1 MLIMW
6 LTWQEVPNTL
16 SSCHFVAT
24 TKSSSLSTATSLNA
38 TFTQLRTQSL
48 YLTASFSFS
57 LPPIAPCSF
66 LVAVYG
72 GSSSF
77 FSCHNLSIVHIQAA
91 VCNVVDMR
99 NCTVL
104 YRDSLCLSRARDMRI
119 TKIFVYNIVICFNCQ
134 SLMAILAGFQWWVC
148 T

>member
-6 LTWQEVPNTL
+6 LAWQEVPNAL
-16 SSCHFVAT
+16 SSSHFVAT
-24 TKSSSLSTATSLNA
+24 TKSSSQSTATSLNT
-38 TFTQLRTQSL
+38 TFTQLLTQSL
-48 YLTASFSFS
+48 YLTASVSFS

-66 LVAVYG
+66 LVAVCG

-77 FSCHNLSIVHIQAA
+77 LSCHNLLLVHIQAA

-104 YRDSLCLSRARDMRI
+104 YWDSLCLSRARDMRI
-119 TKIFVYNIVICFNCQ
+119 PKIFVYNIVICFNCQ